1 MTSGPDDVALE
12 FDLAMLIPD
21 NRQRIETLVISAPG
35 AAGDGLTLTPDD
47 LNIWNWKQ
55 SNGNWYTF
63 VFASD
68 LQIPGPFVPVD
79 GIWGSASS
87 STTQIDGK
95 ESAGSLSRYLPATVD
110 QSVLAGSRQP
120 RRRPSCGQATRR
132 GGPLTDQS
140 IRGRDSN
147 IERAARVSRARR
159 RSASTPGARQ

>member
-1 MTSGPDDVALE
+1 MEWDTRPAGGLTHERWDFTASLTSPTCVPSGPDDVALE

-79 GIWGSASS
+79 GIWVSASS

-110 QSVLAGSRQP
+110 QSVLA
-120 RRRPSCGQATRR
+120 SCT
-132 GGPLTDQS
+132 GG
-140 IRGRDSN
+140 
-147 IERAARVSRARR
+147 
-159 RSASTPGARQ
+159 